1 MAIDERQRTEIT
13 EGLARPKLVPDAI
26 FPDHE
31 FTAHDRKRYR
41 LSEIQGSD
49 PMILILSR
57 GSFCPKDARQHKIMS
72 DFYPQIA
79 VAYTKI
85 VTISTDNVLEANEM
99 RDAAGAQW
107 PFLTDPQRIL
117 QKELGI
123 QEYTDPHHD
132 PMIPHTLV
140 LEPGLKIFKVY
151 NGYWFW
157 GRPSPWELWQDLR
170 EVTRRIRPDW
180 DLSDPA
186 VRASWDGDKSR
197 HWPYV
202 RR

>member
-57 GSFCPKDARQHKIMS
+57 GSFCPKDARQHKIM
-72 DFYPQIA
+72 
-79 VAYTKI
+79 
-85 VTISTDNVLEANEM
+85 
-99 RDAAGAQW
+99 
-107 PFLTDPQRIL
+107 
-117 QKELGI
+117 
-123 QEYTDPHHD
+123 
-132 PMIPHTLV
+132 
-140 LEPGLKIFKVY
+140 Y

>member
-72 DFYPQIA
+72 DFYPQI
-79 VAYTKI
+79 TPPERSGPSSR
-85 VTISTDNVLEANEM
+85 TRSGSCRRSSGSRSTPI
-99 RDAAGAQW
+99 R
-107 PFLTDPQRIL
+107 T
-117 QKELGI
+117 
-123 QEYTDPHHD
+123 T
-132 PMIPHTLV
+132 
-140 LEPGLKIFKVY
+140 
-151 NGYWFW
+151 
-157 GRPSPWELWQDLR
+157 
-170 EVTRRIRPDW
+170 TR
-180 DLSDPA
+180 
-186 VRASWDGDKSR
+186 
-197 HWPYV
+197 
-202 RR
+202 